1 MILMDEVAIELAL
14 LRVLQGEPGILYATK
29 DDTTLVKF
37 DRVEIDVA
45 TNGTTNILFKRGDD
59 IVAKVPSLS
68 PISPGQILHLQI
80 RGGLEARLTI

>member
-1 MILMDEVAIELAL
+1 MNVIAIELAL
-14 LRVLQGEPGILYATK
+14 LRVLQGESGILYVTK

-45 TNGTTNILFKRGDD
+45 TNGTTTILFKRGDD
-59 IVAKVPSLS
+59 IVANVPSLS
-68 PISPGQILHLQI
+68 PINPGQTLHLQI

>member
-1 MILMDEVAIELAL
+1 MTVVIHNPL
-14 LRVLQGEPGILYATK
+14 LRVLQGEEDVLYHTV

-45 TNGTTNILFKRGDD
+45 TNGTTTILFKRDDD